1 MSELKLS
8 TGDVVTL
15 NHHLLSAGLQ
25 PEHLELPERSFRKIY
40 NCTKTQ
46 WFIDHFIP
54 AYVFLRT
61 TTRSKGK
68 KRSLLSPSSG
78 RLCQIAITDEEICPF
93 TGSWAITEHPD
104 RWVPVMEMENH
115 IVPDATTPVK
125 PIIDNSREWV
135 CFHDGNKYC
144 RLPMRWNSNLAFLNP
159 DITTPQQ
166 ADLVVAPG
174 VKSTNY
180 SIQGG
185 TGKTMKPKLGAGVI
199 VTHQQS
205 KLRDSHDNAFSK
217 HMNNFSAESTERWLA
232 PFNQT
237 NSRFIHWNAG
247 VPKGAMAINW
257 PITGIGKIYP
267 ELKPKSHG
275 LVDLTNPEILLSK

>member
-25 PEHLELPERSFRKIY
+25 PEHLELPERSFVKIY
-40 NCTKTQ
+40 NCSKTQ
-46 WFIDHFIP
+46 WFIDHTIP

-68 KRSLLSPSSG
+68 KRSLLAPGQGKLSQ
-78 RLCQIAITDEEICPF
+78 LAVNDEEICPF
-93 TGSWAITEHPD
+93 TGSWAIVHQPQ
-104 RWVPVMEMENH
+104 RWVPILDMGANPL
-115 IVPDATTPVK
+115 PDKITPEK
-125 PIIDNSREWV
+125 PLIDNSREWA

-159 DITTPQQ
+159 DILNPQEAQ
-166 ADLVVAPG
+166 LVIAPG

-180 SIQGG
+180 SIHGG

-199 VTHQQS
+199 VTHQQQQL
-205 KLRDSHDNAFSK
+205 KDSHDNAFLK
-217 HMNNFSAESTERWLA
+217 HMNFSVESTNRWMA

-237 NSRFIHWNAG
+237 YARFIHWNAG

-275 LVDLTNPEILLSK
+275 LVNLNNPEIMLSK